1 MNIIIIIVGLIS
13 ILGADFGPNI
23 NVSEG
28 LGTLNK
34 RPDIAV
40 DINNIIHVVWINADN
55 NANVYY
61 ARSEDHGNTFSA
73 PVQVNSVDGY
83 AIEITYSGPKIESV
97 GNTIHIIWADERNGY
112 DETNIYYS
120 RSLDG
125 GDTWTVEIPIGDNLK
140 FNLYPEI
147 STSDNGNIHVIYYS
161 YGRRFLD
168 FQNIFHLSSA
178 DTGQSFN
185 DDEIVNNYSGA
196 IPCECCPADILVLND
211 GRKMVGFRDDY
222 ENIRDTYAMFSD
234 PDTTVWENLT
244 RISFDE
250 FEIDYCPSSGPG
262 MSRLG
267 DNVGIAYMAAIN
279 NYPKVFLKISQDDGS

>member
-178 DTGQSFN
+178 GQHSQ
-185 DDEIVNNYSGA
+185 
-196 IPCECCPADILVLND
+196 
-211 GRKMVGFRDDY
+211 
-222 ENIRDTYAMFSD
+222 
-234 PDTTVWENLT
+234 
-244 RISFDE
+244 
-250 FEIDYCPSSGPG
+250 G
-262 MSRLG
+262 M
-267 DNVGIAYMAAIN
+267 A
-279 NYPKVFLKISQDDGS
+279 PE